1 MRVLAACCTLVLLL
15 LLPLG
20 PARAQASDPLL
31 AEQLAELAMAATYLR
46 NFELPAP
53 RIETFIWPVQGRIS
67 SGFGWRNVSVGGNRN
82 HGGIDIV
89 ADSGTPVAAAKS
101 GTVTFAGWNGAYGYV
116 IYVDHGDAT
125 QTRYA
130 HLSAYFK
137 GAGDVVVK
145 GETIGYVGSTGAST
159 GPHLHFEIRHAGVAV
174 DPLPIL
180 QAAGGN

>member
-1 MRVLAACCTLVLLL
+1 
-15 LLPLG
+15 
-20 PARAQASDPLL
+20 
-31 AEQLAELAMAATYLR
+31 MAATYLQ

-53 RIETFIWPVQGRIS
+53 RIEVFIWPVQGRIS

-82 HGGIDIV
+82 HSGIDIV
-89 ADSGTPVAAAKS
+89 ADTGTPVAAAKS

-116 IYVDHGDAT
+116 IYVDHGDST

-137 GAGDVVVK
+137 GTGDAVTK

-159 GPHLHFEIRHAGVAV
+159 GPHLHFEIRNSGVAV